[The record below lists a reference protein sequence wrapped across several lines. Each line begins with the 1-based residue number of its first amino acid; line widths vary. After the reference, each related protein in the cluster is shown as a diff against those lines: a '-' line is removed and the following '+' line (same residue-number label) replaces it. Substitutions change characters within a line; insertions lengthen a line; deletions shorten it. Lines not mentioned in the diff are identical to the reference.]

1 MWGNCGENFAI
12 FPTYFY
18 TFVFKKNRGYVSK
31 VFDQETGE
39 EKQGR

>member
-1 MWGNCGENFAI
+1 MWGKFRD

-31 VFDQETGE
+31 VFDQETE
-39 EKQGR
+39 KEKQGR